1 MATATEPTNALSI
14 IQDRKLPV
22 ANRVDGLRKLMLAN
36 KDKLTLGADKL
47 MNPDRLI
54 QVACLSIRKTPK
66 LLNCS
71 IASLFGALSEAA
83 AYGWVCDGVTGQASI
98 VPFGDDAVLIP
109 GYKGLRDLVRRS
121 GECDTVMESVHE
133 GDEYEF
139 RNPFEL
145 PHHIRSKDPQR
156 KFAPVTHAYV
166 IGRFKSGAYKCF
178 TMSVDE
184 CKAHRDH
191 YSQGFRRVAGT
202 SKEADSPWSEK
213 NPAFRVMCM
222 KTVLLDAI
230 HRGEFPM
237 SVADTAVASR
247 EPSIRAVESSTIS
260 TVAIDLLG
268 VDDAD
273 DSDAVIDEAERLPP
287 TLDPATDE
295 AADADR
301 EFQIEQII
309 DQQSAAIE
317 AAKDPDL
324 IRRRG
329 TEAIAAIEA
338 LGGDA
343 TAIRNVMAARLDAVA
358 PKGKGKQGSLI

>member
-1 MATATEPTNALSI
+1 MSDALTV
-14 IQDRKLPV
+14 IQDRRQPV

-36 KDKLTLGADKL
+36 KDKITLGADKL
-47 MNPDRLI
+47 MNPERLI

-71 IASLFGALSEAA
+71 VASLFGALSEAA

-139 RNPFEL
+139 RTPFEL
-145 PHHIRSKDPQR
+145 PHHVRSKDPQR
-156 KFAPVTHAYV
+156 KFKPVIHAYV
-166 IGRFKSGAYKCF
+166 IGRFRSGAYKCF

-184 CKAHRDH
+184 CKSHRDH
-191 YSQGFRRVAGT
+191 YSQGFNRVAGT

-237 SVADTAVASR
+237 SVADAAVASR
-247 EPSIRAVESSTIS
+247 EPSIAAVNSSTITTS
-260 TVAIDLLG
+260 SPQLIGLDDEI
-268 VDDAD
+268 DDAEPEVEALEPSATTEPRNPNLD
-273 DSDAVIDEAERLPP
+273 IEIDAV
-287 TLDPATDE
+287 TTQ
-295 AADADR
+295 
-301 EFQIEQII
+301 QIEAIN
-309 DQQSAAIE
+309 AANDPELVERIAKTSIARLKE
-317 AAKDPDL
+317 LGDDGALIKAAKQMRL
-324 IRRRG
+324 
-329 TEAIAAIEA
+329 EELAAKA
-338 LGGDA
+338 
-343 TAIRNVMAARLDAVA
+343 
-358 PKGKGKQGSLI
+358 K

>member
-1 MATATEPTNALSI
+1 MSESTNALTV

-36 KDKLTLGADKL
+36 KDKITLGADKL
-47 MNPDRLI
+47 MNPERLI

-191 YSQGFRRVAGT
+191 YSQGFKRVAGT

-237 SVADTAVASR
+237 SVQDSAVAMR
-247 EPSIRAVESSTIS
+247 EPSIRAVEASTIA
-260 TVAIDLLG
+260 TVTPELIGMD
-268 VDDAD
+268 
-273 DSDAVIDEAERLPP
+273 DEAEGDDLPH
-287 TLDPATDE
+287 TLDPATD
-295 AADADR
+295 D
-301 EFQIEQII
+301 EQDLVVSQLI
-309 DQQSAAIE
+309 DQQIEAINNATEPGLIERMGRTAIE
-317 AAKDPDL
+317 RLAELGDDGSL
-324 IRRRG
+324 IR
-329 TEAIAAIEA
+329 AA
-338 LGGDA
+338 
-343 TAIRNVMAARLDAVA
+343 VQVRLDAVNPN
-358 PKGKGKQGSLI
+358 PKAKQGSLV

>member
-1 MATATEPTNALSI
+1 MSEASTSAMSVVM
-14 IQDRKLPV
+14 DRKQPI
-22 ANRVDGLRKLMLAN
+22 ANRVDGLRKLMLSN

-47 MNPDRLI
+47 LNPERMI
-54 QVACLSIRKTPK
+54 QVACLSIRKNPK

-98 VPFGDDAVLIP
+98 VPFGEDAVLIP

-139 RNPFEL
+139 RTPFEL
-145 PHHIRSKDPQR
+145 PHHVRSKDPER
-156 KFAPVTHAYV
+156 KFKPVIHAYV
-166 IGRFKSGAYKCF
+166 IGRFQSGAYKCF
-178 TMSVDE
+178 TLSVAE

-191 YSQGFRRVAGT
+191 YSQGFKRVAGT

-237 SVADTAVASR
+237 SVADAAVARR
-247 EPSIRAVESSTIS
+247 ESSIAAVESSTITS
-260 TVAIDLLG
+260 ATHELLSIES
-268 VDDAD
+268 DDVSEAD
-273 DSDAVIDEAERLPP
+273 AEDMEAELQRSQL
-287 TLDPATDE
+287 
-295 AADADR
+295 
-301 EFQIEQII
+301 I
-309 DQQSAAIE
+309 DQQIE
-317 AAKDPDL
+317 AINNATDRDL
-324 IRRRG
+324 IER
-329 TEAIAAIEA
+329 IATKA
-338 LGGDA
+338 
-343 TAIRNVMAARLDAVA
+343 MAALSELGDDGSLIRAAKNVRLDAIGAMAKV
-358 PKGKGKQGSLI
+358 

>member
-1 MATATEPTNALSI
+1 MTATAEPTNALSI

-47 MNPDRLI
+47 MNPERLI

-121 GECDTVMESVHE
+121 GECDTVMESVHD

-145 PHHIRSKDPQR
+145 PHHVRSKDPQR
-156 KFAPVTHAYV
+156 KFSPVTHAYV

-202 SKEADSPWSEK
+202 AKEADSPWSEK

-237 SVADTAVASR
+237 SVQDSAVAMR

-260 TVAIDLLG
+260 TTASALIG
-268 VDDAD
+268 CDDEAD
-273 DSDAVIDEAERLPP
+273 DGSDSHDTPDTTPP
-287 TLDPATDE
+287 LDPAANDATDP
-295 AADADR
+295 DR

-309 DQQSAAIE
+309 EQQIE
-317 AAKDPDL
+317 AINSASDPEL
-324 IRRRG
+324 IERIG
-329 TEAIAAIEA
+329 KT
-338 LGGDA
+338 A
-343 TAIRNVMAARLDAVA
+343 TARLAELGDDGALILAAVRMRLESLT
-358 PKGKGKQGSLI
+358 PKGKGKQGTLV